1 MSEYA
6 ERPLQPPPGVALIDK
21 ICIAADQ
28 RERRQAQA
36 PDRMEQMMV
45 AMAQMM
51 EMQTR
56 TLQALATLALKDNE
70 PKPKF
75 KSRPR

>member
-1 MSEYA
+1 VSQL

-45 AMAQMM
+45 ALTQMM

-56 TLQALATLALKDNE
+56 TLQALAAVVMRDV
-70 PKPKF
+70 KPKAKR
-75 KSRPR
+75 KSRR